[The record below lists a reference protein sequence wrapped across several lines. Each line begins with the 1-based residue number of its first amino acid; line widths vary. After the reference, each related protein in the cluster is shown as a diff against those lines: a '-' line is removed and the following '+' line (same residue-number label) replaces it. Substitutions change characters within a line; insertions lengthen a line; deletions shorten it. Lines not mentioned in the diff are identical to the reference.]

1 MALYTSSY
9 TGLQIDQAIK
19 NPDNKIINGAFQV
32 NQRAVTSTVTLAAG
46 IYGHDMWKAGTG
58 GCTYTFA
65 ASGGVTTLTIS
76 AGSLQQ
82 VVEGVNLET
91 ATYCLSWTGTA
102 QGKIGAGS
110 YGASGV
116 TGAVTGGTNLTIEF
130 GTGTL
135 AKVKLEQGAVAT
147 PFRMPGYGEQ
157 FAMCRRFFKKVQ
169 YCSGIVKSDGAGAY
183 IFIPFGNPM
192 RAAAASIT
200 YDTLTDLLAVP
211 GVATLTPTAY
221 VSADSGIYG
230 VMPYFTGSFAGYV
243 DKAVVLYGPLYISA
257 EL

>member
-1 MALYTSSY
+1 MSLYTSAY
-9 TGLQIDQAIK
+9 TGAQIDQAIK

-32 NQRAVTSTVTLAAG
+32 NQRTVTSTVTLSAG
-46 IYGHDMWKAGTG
+46 VYGHDMWKAGAS

-82 VVEGVNLET
+82 VVEGVSLET
-91 ATYCLSWTGTA
+91 DTYCLSWTGTA

-110 YGASGV
+110 YGASGI
-116 TGAVTGGTNLTIEF
+116 TGAVTGGTNLTVEF

-157 FAMCRRFFKKVQ
+157 LALCRRYYRSLASVMLRSLYYAPDFVGFPMQQTAAGMRLALPTLVSTSFEVFSYPVSLQTGFTLGVHSARDIILSKVAH
-169 YCSGIVKSDGAGAY
+169 G
-183 IFIPFGNPM
+183 
-192 RAAAASIT
+192 
-200 YDTLTDLLAVP
+200 LTDV
-211 GVATLTPTAY
+211 T
-221 VSADSGIYG
+221 VSFTSGY
-230 VMPYFTGSFAGYV
+230 
-243 DKAVVLYGPLYISA
+243 LSA

>member
-1 MALYTSSY
+1 MSLYVCTY
-9 TGLQIDQAIK
+9 TGAQIDQAIK

-46 IYGHDMWKAGTG
+46 IYGHDRWKAGTG

-82 VVEGVNLET
+82 VVEGVSLET

-102 QGKIGAGS
+102 QGKIGAGTA
-110 YGASGV
+110 GATGV

-157 FAMCRRFFKKVQ
+157 LAICRR
-169 YCSGIVKSDGAGAY
+169 YYRDLAGVMLRSIYYAAD
-183 IFIPFGNPM
+183 FVAFPM
-192 RAAAASIT
+192 QQAAAGMRLALPTLVSAVFEVFGYPVSLQAGFTLGTHTARDIILNKVAHG
-200 YDTLTDLLAVP
+200 LTDV
-211 GVATLTPTAY
+211 T
-221 VSADSGIYG
+221 VSFTSGY
-230 VMPYFTGSFAGYV
+230 
-243 DKAVVLYGPLYISA
+243 LSA

>member
-1 MALYTSSY
+1 MSLYTSAY
-9 TGLQIDQAIK
+9 TGAQIDQAIK

-46 IYGHDMWKAGTG
+46 IYGHDRWKAGTG

-65 ASGGVTTLTIS
+65 ASGGVTTLTVS
-76 AGSLQQ
+76 AGSLLQI
-82 VVEGVNLET
+82 VEGVSLET

-110 YGASGV
+110 YGASGI
-116 TGAVTGGTNLTIEF
+116 TGAVTGGTNLTVEF

-157 FAMCRRFFKKVQ
+157 LALCRRLFKRVQ
-169 YCSGIVKSDGAGAY
+169 YCPGKVNSAGTGIFA
-183 IFIPFGNPM
+183 FIPFDIPM
-192 RAAAASIT
+192 RVPATSIT
-200 YDTLTDLLAVP
+200 YDTLTDLFAAP
-211 GVATLTPTAY
+211 GIATLTPTAY
-221 VSADSGIYG
+221 NSADSGVYG
-230 VMPYFTGSFAGYV
+230 TMPYFTGSFAGYE
-243 DKAVVLYGPLYISA
+243 DKTVVLYGPLYISA